1 MKHSL
6 RAALVG
12 VLTLVP
18 LPAVAQ
24 TPARPPQQP
33 SGPSVNLWYIGAN
46 TGVAVVE
53 KTGGIVGGEAG
64 FRVWKNLDL
73 VGEIVWMQNVVTRAQ
88 IDKASTIANF
98 LSTSQ
103 GQPATSNVEVPATY
117 WGLGGRWVFEQ
128 VNLAHFKP
136 YVIATFGSG
145 YTNIKSTFT
154 LGGADIT
161 GSLPQY
167 GVTLGSDLAGKS
179 YHFAVDTGGGAVY
192 AFGSWY
198 TDVGVRL
205 VSIGGQDQRIN
216 VVRLVVGG
224 GYRF

>member
-1 MKHSL
+1 MKHL

-12 VLTLVP
+12 ALTLVP

-24 TPARPPQQP
+24 TPAQPPHQP
-33 SGPSVNLWYIGAN
+33 SGPSVNLWYVGAN
-46 TGVAVVE
+46 TGVAMVE
-53 KTGGIVGGEAG
+53 KAGGIVGGEAG

-73 VGEIVWMQNVVTRAQ
+73 VGEIVWMHNVVTRAQ
-88 IDKASTIANF
+88 LDKANTIASY
-98 LSTSQ
+98 LSTTQ
-103 GQPATSNVEVPATY
+103 GQAATSNVEVPATY

-128 VNLAHFKP
+128 VNLAQLRP
-136 YVIATFGSG
+136 YVLATFGAG

-154 LGGADIT
+154 LGGSDVT

-179 YHFAVDTGGGAVY
+179 NHFALDTGGGVVWAVR
-192 AFGSWY
+192 SWY
-198 TDVGVRL
+198 TDFGVRL
-205 VSIGGQDQRIN
+205 VSIGGQDQKTN
-216 VVRLVVGG
+216 VFRLVVGG